1 MAKRVSNEHLDDP
14 KGACVGPYW
23 FARDSSETILLIAH
37 RCALADAEEYG
48 DCLTCPHGHY
58 DLWEGWRAG
67 PAPEGLTTI
76 VRDAEYEDWPR
87 GRVVF
92 DFVQHRFIVHGDRQI
107 FEHKLE
113 IRIMEH
119 FGIPADA
126 NVEFSKDGHY
136 QSTKSLRQRPS
147 RRRPQG
153 SGEQ

>member
-1 MAKRVSNEHLDDP
+1 MMGGADVCTARVRPCATAKPWKADRISAGGRMARSITMAKRVSNEHLDDP

-76 VRDAEYEDWPR
+76 V
-87 GRVVF
+87 
-92 DFVQHRFIVHGDRQI
+92 
-107 FEHKLE
+107 
-113 IRIMEH
+113 
-119 FGIPADA
+119 
-126 NVEFSKDGHY
+126 
-136 QSTKSLRQRPS
+136 
-147 RRRPQG
+147 
-153 SGEQ
+153 